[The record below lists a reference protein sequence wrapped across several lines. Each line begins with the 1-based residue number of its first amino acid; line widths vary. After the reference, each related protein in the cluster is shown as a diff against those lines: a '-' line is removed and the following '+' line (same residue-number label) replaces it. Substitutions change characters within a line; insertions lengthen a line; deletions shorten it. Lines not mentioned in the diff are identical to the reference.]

1 MTAHF
6 LERLD
11 MPPAEK
17 RPPYDERLAQ
27 IIEHLAQ
34 IAVEVRRLADE
45 TAKVA
50 QAAHGPYGGQA

>member
-1 MTAHF
+1 
-6 LERLD
+6 

-17 RPPYDERLAQ
+17 KPPYDERLAQ